1 MNPVAPCWKQR
12 QRVGKMRRL
21 IGCGVVVAQSG
32 RIRVD
37 VRFRMTGGPDHQDRG
52 GGPAKKRGAR
62 RGFPAGTAAGRR
74 AAHEQVDEIFRQ
86 WRSERPDIDPTPVRI
101 YGLIGQIHLQSTA
114 FINEVLA
121 PLGLVRGTFDVL
133 SALRRVGVPY
143 SLTPKQLA
151 RHLLLSGAG
160 LTSRLNQL
168 EALHLIARLPEPSD
182 RRTVRVQLTAAG
194 EALVNQA
201 IPLVF
206 EAQWRR
212 IIPLG
217 ADSLGSLVDELTRFA
232 EAISSVSERGDAVEA
247 EQASTRSFDME

>member
-1 MNPVAPCWKQR
+1 M
-12 QRVGKMRRL
+12 
-21 IGCGVVVAQSG
+21 
-32 RIRVD
+32 
-37 VRFRMTGGPDHQDRG
+37 
-52 GGPAKKRGAR
+52 
-62 RGFPAGTAAGRR
+62 R

-86 WRSERPDIDPTPVRI
+86 WQSERPDIDPTPVWI

-114 FINEVLA
+114 FINEALV

-133 SALRRVGVPY
+133 TALRRVGAPY

-151 RHLLLSGAG
+151 AHLLLSGAG

-168 EALHLIARLPEPSD
+168 ESRHLIARLPEPSD

-194 EALVNQA
+194 EALVNRA

-212 IIPLG
+212 MLPLG
-217 ADSLGSLVDELTRFA
+217 PESLGRLVGELKRFG
-232 EAISSVSERGDAVEA
+232 EVISDHAKSAP
-247 EQASTRSFDME
+247 M